1 MGDGL
6 GGLWLADPHLGLK
19 PMLAKLREQQPEVGA
34 DTKEVRKALTA
45 LKAESE
51 ATEATSCQHWPRHL
65 CQHWPRAFERG
76 PESRLHRLPQAAV
89 RHGRRPGEA
98 PHLRYVP
105 R

>member
-1 MGDGL
+1 MGGVAI
-6 GGLWLADPHLGLK
+6 WLVTTQADLGLK
-19 PMLAKLREQQPEVGA
+19 PLLAKLREQQPELGA

-51 ATEATSCQHWPRHL
+51 ATEATS